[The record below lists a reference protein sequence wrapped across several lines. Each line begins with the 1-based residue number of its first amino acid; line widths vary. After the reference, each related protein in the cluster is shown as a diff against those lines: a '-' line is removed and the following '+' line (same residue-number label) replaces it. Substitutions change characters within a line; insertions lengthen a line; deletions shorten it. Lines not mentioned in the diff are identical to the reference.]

1 MAERSRPAEA
11 AGWRDRCASSG
22 RASHGL
28 LLRRMVGLRILGSGF
43 WWIGFWVVVAS
54 WNRRCFQDRSRRP
67 SDSLYCDRAHCDF
80 QRQFDGPLACSL
92 FKPPPRC
99 HHLKAAGAAR
109 SCSGRSLVHF
119 CGGVRTTTQKW
130 FGGQR
135 SRPAEAAGWRDRCAS
150 SGRVGQGLLLRRMV
164 GLRILG
170 SGSSWIGFWVVVAS
184 WNRRCFQDRSR
195 RASDSLRRD
204 RGCCDFQRQFDG
216 PLACSASQPTPRCH
230 HLKAAVAAR

>member
-1 MAERSRPAEA
+1 MIAGRLRKSVHSVRGRTSRFAAHHAE
-11 AGWRDRCASSG
+11 
-22 RASHGL
+22 
-28 LLRRMVGLRILGSGF
+28 
-43 WWIGFWVVVAS
+43 
-54 WNRRCFQDRSRRP
+54 
-67 SDSLYCDRAHCDF
+67 
-80 QRQFDGPLACSL
+80 
-92 FKPPPRC
+92 
-99 HHLKAAGAAR
+99 
-109 SCSGRSLVHF
+109 
-119 CGGVRTTTQKW
+119 
-130 FGGQR
+130 R

-230 HLKAAVAAR
+230 HLKAAVAARSCAGRSLVHFAAASERLLKNWIGGQRQRPAAPEGGATGALAAGVPLPGVCSGAWFGDFSASIRIN

>member
-1 MAERSRPAEA
+1 
-11 AGWRDRCASSG
+11 
-22 RASHGL
+22 
-28 LLRRMVGLRILGSGF
+28 MVGLRILGSGF

-135 SRPAEAAGWRDRCAS
+135 SGPAMCRRLAGW
-150 SGRVGQGLLLRRMV
+150 LLRSRHDSPGHSQRPLVRQISHLESSLWFVSADSAASAFLFSLFAIARREKKTHSHSTSEMPY
-164 GLRILG
+164 GIRISPL
-170 SGSSWIGFWVVVAS
+170 
-184 WNRRCFQDRSR
+184 SR
-195 RASDSLRRD
+195 
-204 RGCCDFQRQFDG
+204 
-216 PLACSASQPTPRCH
+216 
-230 HLKAAVAAR
+230 

>member
-1 MAERSRPAEA
+1 MAE
-11 AGWRDRCASSG
+11 
-22 RASHGL
+22 
-28 LLRRMVGLRILGSGF
+28 
-43 WWIGFWVVVAS
+43 
-54 WNRRCFQDRSRRP
+54 
-67 SDSLYCDRAHCDF
+67 
-80 QRQFDGPLACSL
+80 
-92 FKPPPRC
+92 
-99 HHLKAAGAAR
+99 
-109 SCSGRSLVHF
+109 
-119 CGGVRTTTQKW
+119 
-130 FGGQR
+130 R

-230 HLKAAVAAR
+230 HLKAAVAARSCAGRSLVHFAAASERLLKNWIGGQRYQPAMRLAGATRAQARGVNDGRIGSDGWFGVTPHSFSDDPRRLQFR